1 MRKLSKDQLAASKR
15 FRQHVLAGGRC
26 VLYGTTCMLCEGN
39 GYRFDKAFTCVQC
52 DGSGVH
58 RCGGPLEAHHAIP
71 KLALR
76 NAVEEGY
83 RDEALYDARNGLPLC
98 RRSHELVSVGAMEI
112 PVDMLP
118 EQVFTMAQDWD
129 VTWLLEREYKYGDFA
144 PTEEEN

>member
-1 MRKLSKDQLAASKR
+1 MRKLSKDQLAASRR

-26 VLYGTTCMLCEGN
+26 FLYGTTCMLREGN

-58 RCGGPLEAHHAIP
+58 RCGGALEAHHAIP

>member
-1 MRKLSKDQLAASKR
+1 MRKLTKDQLEASKL

-26 VLYGTTCMLCEGN
+26 FLYSTTCMLCEGQ

-58 RCGGPLEAHHAIP
+58 RCGGALDAHHCLS

-76 NAVEEGY
+76 NAVEESR
-83 RDEALYDARNGLPLC
+83 RDEAIYDARGGIPLC
-98 RRSHELVSVGAMEI
+98 RRSHELVSVGMTQI

-118 EQVFTMAQDWD
+118 ESVFRFAQDYD
-129 VTWLLEREYKYGDFA
+129 LTWLLEREYKFGAFA
-144 PTEEEN
+144 PTEEEE